1 MDSHRSSRQVTQ
13 FSSVTQSKRS
23 CVFPFCTLNEW
34 VFKCNRCTYESSF
47 HSSSKQSC
55 IVWHILSSVHVIL
68 FTFVPN
74 QNNWIFVYL
83 FRWEKK
89 EKAKGHVSFFL
100 LVASHFLSL
109 WFFCVPSIEAYY
121 SIHVITL
128 IQFSFQIA
136 LRFSFKWFP
145 FVCILRYHSFA
156 MVFRLSA
163 IVIWFELLLLTLFY
177 IFFCFCFFFS
187 LIFSIKKCEC
197 LSNCVDKSQMILN
210 PLVWCTLILLCWF

>member
-1 MDSHRSSRQVTQ
+1 MLSLSISYFLMLCAIDVFVVVVVIAAAVVAVVAVAVCRCRCRWYYDSVAASFSRHDLNECVYSTHCAEMDSHRSSRQVTQ

-83 FRWEKK
+83 YRWEKK
-89 EKAKGHVSFFL
+89 KSKRTRFF
-100 LVASHFLSL
+100 
-109 WFFCVPSIEAYY
+109 
-121 SIHVITL
+121 
-128 IQFSFQIA
+128 
-136 LRFSFKWFP
+136 R
-145 FVCILRYHSFA
+145 
-156 MVFRLSA
+156 SA
-163 IVIWFELLLLTLFY
+163 R
-177 IFFCFCFFFS
+177 
-187 LIFSIKKCEC
+187 
-197 LSNCVDKSQMILN
+197 
-210 PLVWCTLILLCWF
+210 